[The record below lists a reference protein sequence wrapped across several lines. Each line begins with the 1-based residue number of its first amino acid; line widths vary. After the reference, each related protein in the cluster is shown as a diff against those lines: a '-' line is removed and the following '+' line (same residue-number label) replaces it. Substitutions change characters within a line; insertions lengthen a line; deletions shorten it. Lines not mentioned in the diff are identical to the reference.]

1 MNYMATATLTVR
13 IDPEMK
19 ADLDAIAASQDRD
32 RTYVV
37 REALKAYVD
46 LYEWQVKHIQK
57 GVEAARAGRFATE
70 AEVRRT
76 IARLT
81 RR

>member
-1 MNYMATATLTVR
+1 MCYMPSETLTVR

-19 ADLDAIAASQDRD
+19 KQLDAIAASQDRD
-32 RTYVV
+32 RAYVV
-37 REALKAYVD
+37 REALTAY
-46 LYEWQVKHIQK
+46 LELHQWQVKHIEK
-57 GVEAARAGRFATE
+57 GVQAAHAGRFASE
-70 AEVRRT
+70 AEVRKT